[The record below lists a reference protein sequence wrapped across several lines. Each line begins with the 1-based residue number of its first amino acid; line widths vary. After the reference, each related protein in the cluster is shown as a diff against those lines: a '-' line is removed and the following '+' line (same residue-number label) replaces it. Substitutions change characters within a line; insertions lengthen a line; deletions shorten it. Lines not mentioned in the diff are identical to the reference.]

1 MKQTFSEI
9 SIIDQNLLKFQEML
23 SKLESYKQ
31 QSEQDV
37 VAKRQKAELLY
48 KQTIEHI
55 DNQKKQ
61 VESTYAQTIAN
72 CKQKRVEIE
81 SQSKATLFNHEK
93 QIKSNCDA
101 LVQKNKKI
109 IAWIENAIA
118 EMPPKL
124 LRKVIDG
131 PDISPSRVDKS
142 LLEEMYNKIFDASF
156 RAGVNRTFH
165 IDGYNSKST
174 MIQDFLQKSISMKL
188 YLENEIQATLAR
200 SSSETRNVIQRMQ
213 NDKQQEINRVDLL
226 EKQATEKRKNTLILL
241 DNEKSKALE
250 TKEKTS
256 IDLEDLKKTREK
268 DYFSKK
274 NSITLQIDAFLKSDL
289 IIHFFDRIRTR
300 VQGTGATNADWT
312 SYTPGNSR
320 DTKFWIGDI
329 LVPVKTQSQQLLPL
343 LKAKAPQ
350 IFNGTHF
357 RVPLTLSA
365 KTSQQI
371 FVHYKPNYKNA
382 ACEFIQTFLL
392 QKIRCNDL
400 NRVEIYFA
408 DPNKSGQIMG
418 PFSAPAQDNELI
430 GVFNINSKDAIKNRL
445 KILANDI
452 DEINGLLGNCGSI
465 FEYNESAKIPIKEKC
480 LILNDVC
487 GIIDKE
493 DFELLK
499 VIWNNAE
506 RCGMTIVMTSACS
519 IDEIQNLYP
528 HEKLDV
534 KFMHSQHLCA
544 IECTN
549 DNHQIQQGNARFM
562 FLMANLNEPRKLYV
576 PVYRKAIENYMK
588 VDNSFVT
595 HSKPNGVKGASP
607 YWSSF
612 KENKI
617 RLPILMHNRPGGEIY
632 EYVIDSVS
640 HAHTLITGS
649 AGSGKTTLLHMI
661 ISSIIMNYHP
671 DDVELWLVD
680 YGKVSFKKYALKR
693 PKHVRL
699 LALEDT
705 EEFTFSFLDYI
716 EKEINRRARLY
727 KQSNVESIGEYRR
740 MHGEL
745 SLPRIVLIIDEFHL
759 MTYHAK
765 GEERYRK
772 ILENILQVYR
782 KYGVSCIFSNQTA
795 NTGLRDVAQDQINNR
810 IAMKQ
815 PLQGVKDTLDL
826 LGENYTPETLRKMER
841 MEGYGDAWCKFQKS
855 ENKNDFSLEY
865 FKAIY
870 PTDKDLEDILNAS
883 LARNDT
889 ITQDVTVH
897 IIDGEEPQLL
907 NPQRVSSIVDKTS
920 LGNICFCLGVPTTIE
935 PNFVFTLESKYEDN
949 LLIAGRVSSV
959 ETRIDCDLL
968 FNIIVSAAMNPT
980 VKIKIF
986 ADPRESKLS
995 NVRDCIDLFNIAER
1009 VFVYSE
1015 YDAICAEIND
1025 MRAKI
1030 KQRESQK
1037 SPTLNIWL
1045 GLRDLCD
1052 EFSNGLVS
1060 DSASDFTGETIHVS
1074 DESAEKALDDPEL
1087 VALAEQFNISVE
1099 QMMYN
1104 LGTVQ
1109 EESKA
1114 GEVEVSNNIYN
1125 ATADIMDIF
1134 ALGGKYSVFNVVFIE
1149 NVSDKKRIKDFNLD
1163 YFTHKISYKLS
1174 IDDALAFDMDK
1185 KAYDINNDMLL
1196 YYDGKRTCT
1205 FRPFSTQTN
1214 NELIGE

>member
-1 MKQTFSEI
+1 MKRIFNEI
-9 SIIDQNLLKFQEML
+9 ATIDQTLLGFQDML
-23 SKLESYKQ
+23 AKIEEFKR
-31 QSEQDV
+31 QSEQDI
-37 VAKRQKAELLY
+37 ATKKQKADLVY
-48 KQTIEHI
+48 TQAIGRI

-61 VESTYAQTIAN
+61 VESTYVQAMAS
-72 CKQKRVEIE
+72 CRQKRVEVE
-81 SQSKATLFNHEK
+81 SQSKTTSLNHEK
-93 QIKSNCDA
+93 QIRSNCDT
-101 LVQKNKKI
+101 LVQNDKRI

-124 LRKVIDG
+124 LKKVING
-131 PDISPSRVDKS
+131 QEISPGRVDKS

-188 YLENEIQATLAR
+188 YLEDEIKATLAR
-200 SSSETRNVIQRMQ
+200 SSSEIRNINQRIQ
-213 NDKQQEINRVDLL
+213 NDKQQEIGRIDLL
-226 EKQATEKRKNTLILL
+226 EKQVAEKRKNTLILL

-250 TKEKTS
+250 TRKKAV

-268 DYFSKK
+268 DYLSKK

-320 DTKFWIGDI
+320 DVKFWIGHI
-329 LVPVKTQSQQLLPL
+329 FVPVKTQSQQLLSL
-343 LKAKAPQ
+343 LKAKTPQ

-357 RVPLTLSA
+357 RVPLTLSS

-371 FVHYKPNYKNA
+371 FVHYKPIYKNA
-382 ACEFIQTFLL
+382 VCEFIQTFLL

-408 DPNKSGQIMG
+408 DPNKSGQILG

-445 KILANDI
+445 KMLANDI
-452 DEINGLLGNCGSI
+452 DEINGLLGNCSSI
-465 FEYNESAKIPIKEKC
+465 FEYNESAKKTIKEKC
-480 LILNDVC
+480 IILNDVC

-506 RCGMTIVMTSACS
+506 RCGMTIVMISAYS
-519 IDEIQNLYP
+519 IHEIQNLYP
-528 HEKLDV
+528 HEKIDV
-534 KFMHSQHLCA
+534 EFMYSQHLCA

-549 DNHQIQQGNARFM
+549 DNHQIQQGNARFL
-562 FLMANLNEPRKLYV
+562 FLMASLNEPRKLYV
-576 PVYRKAIENYMK
+576 PIYRKAIENYMK
-588 VDNSFVT
+588 VDNRFVT
-595 HSKPNGVKGASP
+595 HAKPNGVKGAHP

-612 KENKI
+612 KDNKI

-727 KQSNVESIGEYRR
+727 KQSNVESIDEYRR

-765 GEERYRK
+765 IEERYRK

-795 NTGLRDVAQDQINNR
+795 NTGLRDVAQDQISNR

-815 PLQGVKDTLDL
+815 PLQGVKDTLNL
-826 LGENYTPETLRKMER
+826 LGDNYTPETLRQMER

-889 ITQDVTVH
+889 ISQDVTVH
-897 IIDGEEPQLL
+897 IIDGEEPKLL
-907 NPQRVSSIVDKTS
+907 DPQRVSSIVDKAS

-935 PNFVFTLESKYEDN
+935 SNFVFTLESKYENN
-949 LLIAGRVSSV
+949 LLIAGRHSST
-959 ETRIDCDLL
+959 ETRMDYDLL
-968 FNIIVSAAMNPT
+968 FDVIVSAAMNPT

-986 ADPRESKLS
+986 ADPRDSNLP
-995 NVRDCIDLFNIAER
+995 NVRDCIDLFNIAR
-1009 VFVYSE
+1009 VSVYSE
-1015 YDAICAEIND
+1015 YEAICAEING
-1025 MRAKI
+1025 MRAII
-1030 KQRESQK
+1030 KQREVQK
-1037 SPTLNIWL
+1037 SPILNIWL

-1052 EFSNGLVS
+1052 EFSNGVVS
-1060 DSASDFTGETIHVS
+1060 DSYSDFSGETIHVS
-1074 DESAEKALDDPEL
+1074 DEAYDKALNDPEL
-1087 VALAEQFNISVE
+1087 MALAESYNASVKEMLNI
-1099 QMMYN
+1099 
-1104 LGTVQ
+1104 LGTNP
-1109 EESKA
+1109 
-1114 GEVEVSNNIYN
+1114 GETKSNNDEIQGNVYN
-1125 ATADIMDIF
+1125 ATADIMDLF
-1134 ALGGKYSVFNVVFIE
+1134 ALGGKYSIFNVVFME
-1149 NVSDKKRIKDFNLD
+1149 NYSDKNRIRDFNLD
-1163 YFTHKISYKLS
+1163 YFIHKISFKLS
-1174 IDDALAFDMDK
+1174 MDDASSFGMGR
-1185 KAYDINNDMLL
+1185 KAYDMNDDMLL
-1196 YYDGKRTCT
+1196 YSDGKRTCT
-1205 FRPFSTQTN
+1205 FRPFSMKK
-1214 NELIGE
+1214 